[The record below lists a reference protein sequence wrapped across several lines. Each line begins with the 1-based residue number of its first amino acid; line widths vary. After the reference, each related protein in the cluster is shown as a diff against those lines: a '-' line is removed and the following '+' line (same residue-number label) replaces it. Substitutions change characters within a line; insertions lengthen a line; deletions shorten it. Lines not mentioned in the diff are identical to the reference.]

1 MIHLPE
7 PFSAE
12 RFTPGR
18 FETEHMLELRGERI
32 HLRTVSED
40 TVFYSPEGAPE
51 ASIFSISYE
60 RISDDP
66 RRPVMFLWNGGPG
79 SATSTLHLEC
89 FGPWGIKRSENG
101 APVYELAQADDCI
114 LDVCDLV
121 FVDPVGVGLSRLL
134 DPAKAD
140 KYWSVDGDA
149 RSVAFFMIEWLRR
162 RGRWQSP
169 IYICGESYGTV
180 RACRVL
186 AELGRS
192 PFSESRMVPGI
203 PVAGVVLVG
212 LATSDDLCET
222 ELTAAMMP
230 GMAASHWY
238 HCPELHSVSQT
249 NFVEEAWQFA
259 RQQLIPALFDGYA
272 VAEDVK
278 QSVAKKLSYY
288 TGLAPDYWLR
298 HDLKIASVRDF
309 MSRALTGYTLDLY
322 DARIK
327 TPDGMPY
334 NEIGSS
340 NNVPL
345 RVMNGLLLPR
355 LGVSAE
361 RLYYTGNI
369 NIPIR
374 FNHETEAL
382 EPPHKRTHIQCL
394 RNAMLTNPQM
404 KLLFASG
411 LYDLCTHAG
420 NTRYVI
426 NHAALPMDRTT
437 VREYPGGH
445 GVYSS
450 PEGREAFLRDI
461 REMIE
466 RG

>member
-18 FETEHMLELRGERI
+18 FEAEHTLAMRGESI
-32 HLRTVSED
+32 HLRTVAED

-66 RRPVMFLWNGGPG
+66 QRPVMFLWNGGPG

-89 FGPWGIKRSENG
+89 FGPWGISRSENG
-101 APVYELAQADDCI
+101 DPCYGLVQSDDCI

-149 RSVAFFMIEWLRR
+149 RSVAFMMIEWLRR

-212 LATSDDLCET
+212 LATSDDLCDT
-222 ELTAAMMP
+222 ELTIAMMP
-230 GMAASHWY
+230 GMAATHWY
-238 HCPELHSVSQT
+238 HSPELHAIPQT
-249 NFVEEAWQFA
+249 DFVQEAWQFA
-259 RQQLIPALFDGYA
+259 RQQLLPALFDGCA
-272 VAEDVK
+272 VSEDVK
-278 QSVAKKLSYY
+278 QCAAKKLSCY
-288 TGLAPDYWLR
+288 TGLAPDYWLS
-298 HDLKIASVRDF
+298 HDLKIASPRDF
-309 MSRALTGYTLDLY
+309 MGRALPGYTLDLY

-327 TPDGMPY
+327 TPDGTPY

-374 FNHETEAL
+374 FNQETEDL
-382 EPPHKRTHIQCL
+382 DPQHKRTHIQCL
-394 RNAMLTNPQM
+394 RDAMLSNPQM

-466 RG
+466 GG

>member
-1 MIHLPE
+1 MQLPE

-12 RFTPGR
+12 VFEKSR
-18 FETEHMLELRGERI
+18 FEKQHHIDLRGESI
-32 HLRTVSED
+32 TLRTVAED
-40 TVFYSPEGAPE
+40 TVFYSPEGKPE
-51 ASIFSISYE
+51 ASIFAISYE
-60 RISDDP
+60 REDENP
-66 RRPVMFLWNGGPG
+66 QRPVMFLWNGGPG

-89 FGPWGIKRSENG
+89 FGPWGIARDESG
-101 APVYELAQADDCI
+101 APAYGLTPSADCL

-134 DPAKAD
+134 DPDKAE

-162 RGRWQSP
+162 RGRWDSP

-192 PFSESRMVPGI
+192 PYSESRMVPGI
-203 PVAGVVLVG
+203 AVAGVVLVG
-212 LATSDDLCET
+212 LATSDDLCDT

-238 HCPELHSVSQT
+238 HSPELQSINQT
-249 NFVEEAWQFA
+249 DFVEEAWQFA
-259 RQQLIPALFDGYA
+259 RRELIPALFDGFA
-272 VAEDVK
+272 LDEQVKADVA
-278 QSVAKKLSYY
+278 QKLAHY
-288 TGLAPDYWLR
+288 TGMPAEYWLS
-298 HDLKIASVRDF
+298 HDLKIASARDF
-309 MSRALTGYTLDLY
+309 MTRALPGYTLDLY
-322 DARIK
+322 DARMK

-355 LGVSAE
+355 LGVDTA

-369 NIPIR
+369 NVPMR
-374 FNHETEAL
+374 FINETEAL
-382 EPPHKRTHIQCL
+382 EPPYKRTHIECL
-394 RNAMLTNPQM
+394 RDAMLSNPQM

-426 NHAALPMDRTT
+426 NHAGLPMQRTT

-450 PEGREAFLRDI
+450 EEGREAFLKDV